1 MGGSGASS
9 QHPGPGWRAALV
21 LDKVKGMLPRL
32 QLIWVDGGYA
42 GEFVEWAAKV
52 FSWVVEVVS
61 KPKDTKGFV
70 LLPHRW
76 IVERTFAWLGRYRR
90 LSKDYEFHPKTS
102 EAMIHLAMIHIM
114 TRRLARQGAC

>member
-32 QLIWVDGGYA
+32 QLIRVDGGYA

-52 FSWVVEVVS
+52 FSRVVEVVS
-61 KPKDTKGFV
+61 RPKDTKGFV

-76 IVERTFAWLGRYRR
+76 IVERT
-90 LSKDYEFHPKTS
+90 
-102 EAMIHLAMIHIM
+102 
-114 TRRLARQGAC
+114 ARVARALPPALQGL